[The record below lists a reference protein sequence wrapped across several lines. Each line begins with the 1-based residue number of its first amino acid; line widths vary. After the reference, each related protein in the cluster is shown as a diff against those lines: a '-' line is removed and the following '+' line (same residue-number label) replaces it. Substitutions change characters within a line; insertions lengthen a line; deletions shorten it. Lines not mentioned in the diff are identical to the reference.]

1 MSPTRA
7 KSWQQTNWIDD
18 IGISIFTWQ
27 GVDGWTCSSLGNHF
41 VWFHVENAKDWG
53 LTVSPCSGA
62 RWCIEALW
70 CTVYL
75 ESFQT
80 AERAEQTLSPRP
92 KFPMVVFSRNWRTA
106 VAWAKFGFCCQ
117 HRSSNRCQCMIL
129 YDTVCPIM
137 SNYVNV
143 QPAAIVLLQ
152 SITALRRQR
161 TANPHTLDKIG
172 SLKRSIRNRVL

>member
-1 MSPTRA
+1 MSPIRA

-41 VWFHVENAKDWG
+41 VWFHVENAEDWG
-53 LTVSPCSGA
+53 LTVWPCSGA

-75 ESFQT
+75 EIFQT

-106 VAWAKFGFCCQ
+106 VAWAKFVSAVSTVHQ
-117 HRSSNRCQCMIL
+117 TVVNVWYCMIL
-129 YDTVCPIM
+129 CVQLCQIM
-137 SNYVNV
+137 SMFSLLLLCYYN
-143 QPAAIVLLQ
+143 LLQ
-152 SITALRRQR
+152 HWEGSAQLIR
-161 TANPHTLDKIG
+161 TH
-172 SLKRSIRNRVL
+172 